1 MSHVVSR
8 ELPACFESRKERS
21 GGVRG
26 TETSFFFLKKEVR
39 VERFNSNRGDFIVW
53 LMEEVQLDGPVE
65 KAEANL
71 LKVQQYRVNPLMSRG
86 DTVSVN

>member
-53 LMEEVQLDGPVE
+53 LMEEVE
-65 KAEANL
+65 KAETNL
-71 LKVQQYRVNPLMSRG
+71 IKVQRYRVNPLTSRG
-86 DTVSVN
+86 VTVSVD